1 MGSLYHNALWRNVL
15 EQFRDFWPLIITIIA
30 SPFFVFLYWMMF
42 SGGMNSLSIGIVNL
56 DRGFREKSYSK
67 EWIEILKTQKKNEL
81 NVFQITDVKDRE
93 VLKSLLKEKK
103 IHAGFVLPE
112 DFSEILEK
120 SKSGKLENTIQA
132 EMTGD
137 MTNPMYL
144 VGVTLVILELE
155 SYAYKI
161 AKVKKSFHETGKSP
175 ILNNSFFG
183 NGYME
188 PENHIKI
195 KRGIFPIVNTSFPFL
210 QKLAT
215 IKLVP

>member
-1 MGSLYHNALWRNVL
+1 MKIWILFKKNIL
-15 EQFRDFWPLIITIIA
+15 EQFRDFWPLIITLIA

-56 DRGFREKSYSK
+56 DRGFSEKSYSK

-155 SYAYKI
+155 SFAYKI
-161 AKVKKSFHETGKSP
+161 AKVK
-175 ILNNSFFG
+175 NSFNTTKHFQEVLEQK
-183 NGYME
+183 M
-188 PENHIKI
+188 ILKWQ
-195 KRGIFPIVNTSFPFL
+195 FPDSLYFPSSCFCL
-210 QKLAT
+210 HQRLRLLEKLKSA
-215 IKLVP
+215 LF